1 MNVLLVKKRLF
12 ACFHNLRAYISG
24 LSKVQ
29 LLARLSIIYIARC
42 YNELISKTLPGWS
55 LANLIFWTIEILDF
69 YLISVV
75 FCNRKVN
82 FMLLFVS
89 TRNRSSHRSSTKK
102 TVLKYSYKSQENTY
116 ARASFLSR

>member
-29 LLARLSIIYIARC
+29 LLSRFSVIYIARC

-82 FMLLFVS
+82 LCFCLSQLE
-89 TRNRSSHRSSTKK
+89 TEAATG
-102 TVLKYSYKSQENTY
+102 VLQKKYSYKSQENTY